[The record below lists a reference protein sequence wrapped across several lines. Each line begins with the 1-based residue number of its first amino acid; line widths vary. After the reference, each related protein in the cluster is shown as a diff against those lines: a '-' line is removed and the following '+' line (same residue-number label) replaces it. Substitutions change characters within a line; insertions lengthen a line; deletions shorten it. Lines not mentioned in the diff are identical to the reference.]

1 MYDFIEENST
11 IDYFLMSEG
20 QSLTVEQGN
29 ALINFSLRNVCA
41 EYVCCLSVSL
51 FGLYIVYLVAKHNN

>member
-41 EYVCCLSVSL
+41 AMCV
-51 FGLYIVYLVAKHNN
+51 VYLCLCLDCT